1 MAGMFALG
9 YLLQRLVIN
18 RASHG
23 KDENILLVTL
33 GLSIVLENLALV
45 WFKSDTRSIDTPY
58 ALSTVEIGPALIALP
73 KLIAFGGALA
83 VAACLLWLIRGTDL
97 GRAIRAVARE
107 SRAPGSWAST
117 WNGST
122 RCRSASAWPAWA
134 RPPVSCCR
142 RTTSIRRS
150 AAASCWWPSPSW
162 CWAAWAASRALAG
175 GLLIGVVESLGGLF
189 LGDSLGQ
196 MGIFAIFI
204 LVLLFRFRRGC
215 SGKA

>member
-1 MAGMFALG
+1 MFALG

-83 VAACLLWLIRGTDL
+83 VAACLLWLIRARTWARHPRGGAREA
-97 GRAIRAVARE
+97 GRPAHGHRRGKGLRAVVRH
-107 SRAPGSWAST
+107 RHGLPGRGRLFPAA
-117 WNGST
+117 GVL
-122 RCRSASAWPAWA
+122 RQSAG
-134 RPPVSCCR
+134 R
-142 RTTSIRRS
+142 RRLR
-150 AAASCWWPSPSW
+150 
-162 CWAAWAASRALAG
+162 AG
-175 GLLIGVVESLGGLF
+175 GLHHRGAGRHGQLRRRIGRRAADRRGRVAGRPVPGRLAGPDGHLRHLHPGVVVP
-189 LGDSLGQ
+189 
-196 MGIFAIFI
+196 I
-204 LVLLFRFRRGC
+204 RRGC